1 MKIFKILIIILVLV
15 TGLLFAAPYIFRPQ
29 IISLVK
35 KQINNKV
42 NAKVDFA
49 DVNISFFRHFP
60 KVAVTINQLKVT
72 GLNEFIE
79 DTLLSARSIDA
90 AVNFLSVIKGNNMTV
105 YSVTLDEPRIHA
117 IVTKEGK
124 ANWDIV
130 KPDSAD
136 KHAGANEK
144 SFQLELNQY
153 AIRNG
158 YLKYDDESSDI
169 HGEIINLDH
178 EGRGDFTAELFT
190 LYTKTKAEAL
200 NFTYGAIPYLVNTQT
215 GIDADIQVDNKT
227 NTYTFKTDRI
237 NLNELVL
244 NAGGFFQLVNDSTY
258 KMDISFSAPSTNF
271 KNILSLIPV
280 VYQKDFKNV
289 NTSGETV
296 FDGLV
301 KGIYDG
307 SQIPAYQV
315 NLAVKNGFFQYPDL
329 PKPVKN
335 INFSLSINNPDG
347 ITDHT
352 VIDIPNG
359 HIELDNDPFDF
370 RLLVKNPV
378 SDLFIDAAAKGQLDL
393 SKIAQLVK
401 LEGGTKLSGLLN
413 ADVIVKGKVNAIQ
426 NQLYDQFTSGGT
438 IDLNNF
444 YYASDNYPDGVKL
457 DNLQST
463 FTPRNV
469 MLRNVSG
476 KYLKTNFSANGQIN
490 NLLAYLLKNK
500 PLEGLLNVTAD
511 KLNLNEWM
519 GVSADTTTRGTAAAQ
534 PFVVP
539 DNIRFL
545 VNTKADE
552 IHYDNLDI
560 RTVSG
565 SIQIADETIQLKNIK
580 GNALDGTMDISGSY
594 STRESKKN
602 PDISLTYDVKD
613 LDIEKTFYAF
623 NTVQKLM
630 PIGKFIAGKLNSQ
643 LTMKGK
649 LGENMMP
656 DLTSLT
662 GNGSLLLIKGF
673 LSKFK
678 PLEELAQTIN
688 VKELYQ
694 LSLKEVKNYIEFTNG
709 RVMVKPF
716 KFKVKE
722 IEMEIGGFHGFNQS
736 LDYTINLKVPRS
748 LMGEKGNTFINDLV
762 SQVSNKGIPIKVG
775 EMVPI
780 QVKLGGFINNPI
792 LKADLKQT
800 AVDLA
805 EDLKKQVIDF
815 AKAKMDSTKSAVT
828 KVVKDSIESAKKQV
842 TKAAEDELRK
852 KIFGG
857 KDSASNSSA
866 DTISAKKKLEETGK
880 GLIKDIFKKK
890 TKDTVKKGG

>member
-1 MKIFKILIIILVLV
+1 MKIFKIISIVLVLLV
-15 TGLLFAAPYIFRPQ
+15 GLLFAAPFLFKSQ
-29 IISLVK
+29 IISFVK
-35 KQINNKV
+35 KQINNKI

-60 KVAVTINQLKVT
+60 KVAVAINQLQVT
-72 GLNEFIE
+72 GLNEFSE
-79 DTLLSARSIDA
+79 DTLIAAKSIDA
-90 AVNFLSVIKGNNMTV
+90 AVNFMSVIKGNNMTV
-105 YSVTLDEPRIHA
+105 YSVILDEPRIHA
-117 IVTKEGK
+117 IVTKEGRS
-124 ANWDIV
+124 NWDIV
-130 KPDSAD
+130 KPDSHNKQASTD
-136 KHAGANEK
+136 EK
-144 SFQLELNQY
+144 PFQLELNQY
-153 AIRNG
+153 VIKNG
-158 YLKYDDESSDI
+158 YLKYTDESSDMYA
-169 HGEIINLDH
+169 EIINLNH
-178 EGRGDFTAELFT
+178 EGRGDFTSALFT
-190 LYTKTKAEAL
+190 LYTKTKADAL
-200 NFTYGAIPYLVNTQT
+200 SFTYGAIPYLVNTQI

-227 NTYTFKTDRI
+227 NTYTFKTDKI

-244 NAGGFFQLVNDSTY
+244 NAGGYFQLVNDSAY

-280 VYQKDFKNV
+280 VYQKDFKNIK
-289 NTSGETV
+289 TSGETV
-296 FDGLV
+296 FDGFV
-301 KGIYDG
+301 KGTYSG
-307 SQIPAYQV
+307 LQVPAYQI

-335 INFSLSINNPDG
+335 INLALAINNPDG

-352 VIDIPNG
+352 VIDITQG

-370 RLLVKNPV
+370 RLLIKNPV
-378 SDLFIDAAAKGQLDL
+378 SDIFIDAAAKGHLDL

-401 LEGGTKLSGLLN
+401 LEGGTQLSGLLN
-413 ADVIVKGKVNAIQ
+413 ADVNVKGKVNAIQ
-426 NQLYDQFTSGGT
+426 NQLFDQFTAGGT

-444 YYASDNYPDGVKL
+444 FYASDNYPDGVKL

-469 MLRNVSG
+469 MLSNVSG
-476 KYLKTNFSANGQIN
+476 RYLKTNFSANGQVN
-490 NLLAYLLKNK
+490 NLLSYLLKDK
-500 PLEGLLNVTAD
+500 PLEALLNVTAD
-511 KLNLNEWM
+511 KVNLNEWM
-519 GVSADTTTRGTAAAQ
+519 GVATDTTTRGTAAAQ

-539 DNIRFL
+539 DNIRFI
-545 VNTKADE
+545 VNTKANE

-560 RTVSG
+560 RNVSG

-580 GNALDGTMDISGSY
+580 GNALDGTMVISGSY
-594 STRESKKN
+594 STAESKKT

-613 LDIEKTFYAF
+613 LDVEKTFYAF

-662 GNGSLLLIKGF
+662 GNGSLILIKGF

-694 LSLKEVKNYIEFTNG
+694 LSIKEVKNYIEFTDG

-716 KFKVKE
+716 KLKVKG

-748 LMGEKGNTFINDLV
+748 LMGEKGNAFINDLV
-762 SQVSNKGIPIKVG
+762 TQVSNKGVSIKVG

-815 AKAKMDSTKSAVT
+815 AKAKIDSTKTAVT
-828 KVVKDSIESAKKQV
+828 KAVKDSLESAKKQI

-852 KIFGG
+852 KLFGG
-857 KDSASNSSA
+857 KDSASNSSP
-866 DTISAKKKLEETGK
+866 DTIGTKKKLEETGK
-880 GLIKDIFKKK
+880 GLIKDLFKKK
-890 TKDTVKKGG
+890 IKDTGKTGG